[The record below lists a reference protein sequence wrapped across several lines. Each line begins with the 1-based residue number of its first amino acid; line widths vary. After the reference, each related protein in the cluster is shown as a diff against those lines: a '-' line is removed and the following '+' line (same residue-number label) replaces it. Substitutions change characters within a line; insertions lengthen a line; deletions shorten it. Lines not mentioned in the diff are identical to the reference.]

1 MTRRLF
7 FRLTSLNLMT
17 GPSAAVTDTTATSAD
32 TAARLNARSMT
43 PPGYGDESEV
53 ESDPC
58 RPHRAIV
65 GGEEAAGKSRGP
77 GGGPGRSVSAG
88 RRRGAGPVAKVH
100 YRIAIAREEYMEMF
114 AVCSLQFAGPVN
126 CEL

>member
-1 MTRRLF
+1 MTRRPF
-7 FRLTSLNLMT
+7 FSLTSLNLMT

-65 GGEEAAGKSRGP
+65 GGEESPDKSRGL
-77 GGGPGRSVSAG
+77 GGGPVRSRSAG
-88 RRRGAGPVAKVH
+88 CLLCSHPLVIAH
-100 YRIAIAREEYMEMF
+100 CRISINGQRPTDPPH
-114 AVCSLQFAGPVN
+114 C
-126 CEL
+126 